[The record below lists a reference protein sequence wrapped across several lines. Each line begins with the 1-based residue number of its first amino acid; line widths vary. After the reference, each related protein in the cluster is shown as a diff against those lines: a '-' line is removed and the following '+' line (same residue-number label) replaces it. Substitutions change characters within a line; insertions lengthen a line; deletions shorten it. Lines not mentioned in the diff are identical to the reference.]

1 MPGFKKFFMGFIGII
16 GIVILLAGPLLI
28 FSSLN
33 PVANNNNVE
42 GATITLNMVV
52 KQSGVENT
60 YQLFKNDHV
69 QYIDIIS
76 NEYYNQLKF
85 GEEPNMRNFDKST
98 IQVIALSRFADQN
111 WDITVPN
118 QQMLFDQVGMVK
130 DRDPDAPTIEVQL
143 IYTFS
148 RPEPPGQQLTQKHI
162 EKVLN
167 MDKYES
173 MVTAFHHALDP
184 KYKCDLDPTDIIVP
198 NFYIP
203 SIRLG

>member
-98 IQVIALSRFADQN
+98 IQVIALSRFAD
-111 WDITVPN
+111 
-118 QQMLFDQVGMVK
+118 
-130 DRDPDAPTIEVQL
+130 
-143 IYTFS
+143 
-148 RPEPPGQQLTQKHI
+148 
-162 EKVLN
+162 
-167 MDKYES
+167 
-173 MVTAFHHALDP
+173 
-184 KYKCDLDPTDIIVP
+184 
-198 NFYIP
+198 
-203 SIRLG
+203 